1 MLPCRPRLILLTAVV
16 LFGANVLSRASTYSQ
31 RLGFSYSYPTHYTDW
46 QNAFLAGNGKMG
58 IMVFGNPLNEA
69 VIYNDRGFNLAANTN
84 SPLRTFNQVSDS
96 ELTAIRSNCVA
107 GNFEAADELAASA
120 PHWRDGGEQNRHP
133 GFEMLMGIPPDGPIT
148 NYRRV
153 CDFKTGEISVNWT
166 DSRGDWT
173 RKSFVSR
180 KDDVIVQYLSAPTR
194 GKLACSI
201 QLSTDPKMNFPT
213 GMTFEPSASPDFLNM
228 RVMYPPETG
237 SAGYEGVTRVVEY
250 GGSES
255 VHGSILNISN
265 ANAVIL
271 LTRTSRYD
279 THSEQQWNRKLLQKQ
294 LKAIPANYQT
304 LLAGQIATHGTIYD
318 RVRLDLDADVADRA
332 KSNEELLDMQKNSA
346 LPVRALWERVFDA
359 GRYYFLSSSCSNAP
373 PDLLGLWTGDC
384 NAGWGGF
391 YTLDANLNLQ
401 VAGGNIGDMPEA
413 MEGYF
418 KINEGWRAD
427 FETNAIKLLG
437 CRGMLASGNTPGT
450 NGLMAALNSYYPYQ
464 YATGEEGWLL
474 YPFWEHYLI
483 TGDTT
488 FLRNR
493 LYPLLKDMGYFY
505 EDFLSSTDASGH
517 YIFAGSISPE
527 NQPSNVHCSLVNN
540 SAFDIS
546 SARFCLGALIQTCC
560 ILNLDG
566 KMEPELQRWDAIL
579 NKLPPYLINTDGAL
593 QEWAWPGLEDHY
605 DHRHSSGLLS
615 VWPYQEITPEST
627 PAYFKA
633 ALMTL
638 AKKDKYN
645 YEDAGHGLL
654 HSALIAANLKNSQS
668 VNAKLLRLTSEGFY
682 YDSLCSSH
690 YKNHGVFC
698 TDTCNTVPA
707 IMMEMLLGSSPGVI
721 ELLPALPQSLTQGS
735 ISGVKARNRVTIE
748 KLSWDMISGSIT
760 CVLKS
765 DINQSITLIERD
777 GIASIV
783 TDAPVAVSPLGKI
796 ARMIQLRAGASIS
809 IKILLEQAGQTARV
823 KDEPNN
829 EDVL

>member
-1 MLPCRPRLILLTAVV
+1 MPRSILLIAVA
-16 LFGANVLSRASTYSQ
+16 LFSSNILGLASTYSQ
-31 RLGFSYSYPTHYTDW
+31 RIGFSYGYPTHYTDW

-69 VIYNDRGFNLAANTN
+69 VIYNDREFNLAANTN
-84 SPLRTFNQVSDS
+84 SLFRTFNQVSDS
-96 ELTAIRSNCVA
+96 DLSAIRSDCIA

-133 GFEMLMGIPPDGPIT
+133 GFEMLIGIPSDGPIS

-153 CDFKTGEISVNWT
+153 CDFSTGEITVNWT
-166 DSRGDWT
+166 DARGDWT

-180 KDDVIVQYLSAPTR
+180 RDNVIVQYLAAPTK
-194 GKLACSI
+194 GKLNCSI
-201 QLSTDPKMNFPT
+201 QLTTDPKMNFPA
-213 GMTFEPSASPDFLNM
+213 GMTFEPLASPDFLNM
-228 RVMYPPETG
+228 RVAYPPGTG
-237 SAGYEGVTRVVEY
+237 SAGYEGVTRVVAY

-255 VHGSILNISN
+255 VDGSILNISN
-265 ANAVIL
+265 ANEVIL
-271 LTRTSRYD
+271 LTRTSKYG
-279 THSEQQWNRKLLQKQ
+279 THCEQQWERKNLQKQ
-294 LKAIPANYQT
+294 LKAIPANYKT
-304 LLAGQIATHGTIYD
+304 LLTGQIATHESIYD
-318 RVRLDLDADVADRA
+318 RVQLDLDANAADRA
-332 KSNEELLDMQKNSA
+332 KPNEELLDMQKNSA
-346 LPVRALWERVFDA
+346 VPVRALWERVFDA
-359 GRYYFLSSSCSNAP
+359 GRYYFLSSSDSNTP

-401 VAGGNIGDMPEA
+401 IAGGNIGDMPEA

-483 TGDTT
+483 TGDKK

-505 EDFLSSTDASGH
+505 ENFLNNTDADGH

-527 NQPSNVHCSLVNN
+527 NQPSNVHYSLVNN
-540 SAFDIS
+540 SVFDIS
-546 SARFCLGALIQTCC
+546 SARFCLGALIQTCH
-560 ILNLDG
+560 ILNLDEE
-566 KMEPELQRWDAIL
+566 MSPEIQRWNTIL

-593 QEWAWPGLEDHY
+593 QEWAWLGLKDHY

-615 VWPYQEITPEST
+615 VWPYQEITPEGT

-633 ALMTL
+633 ALVTL

-690 YKNHGVFC
+690 YRNHGVFC

-707 IMMEMLLGSSPGVI
+707 IMMEMLVGSNPGAI
-721 ELLPALPQSLTQGS
+721 ELLPALPPSLTRGS
-735 ISGVKARNRVTIE
+735 ISGVKARSCVTVE
-748 KLSWDMISGSIT
+748 KLSWDMISGSVT

-765 DINQSITLIERD
+765 DINQSITLIERN
-777 GIASIV
+777 GIASIT
-783 TDAPVAVSPLGKI
+783 TDVPVIQSPLGKI
-796 ARMIQLRAGASIS
+796 ARVIRLRGGTSTS
-809 IKILLEQAGQTARV
+809 IKILLEKVGQTARV
-823 KDEPNN
+823 NDRPNN
-829 EDVL
+829 KDVI

>member
-1 MLPCRPRLILLTAVV
+1 
-16 LFGANVLSRASTYSQ
+16 
-31 RLGFSYSYPTHYTDW
+31 
-46 QNAFLAGNGKMG
+46 MG
-58 IMVFGNPLNEA
+58 IMVFGNPLNET
-69 VIYNDRGFNLAANTN
+69 VIYNDREFNLAANTN
-84 SPLRTFNQVSDS
+84 SLFRTFDQVSVSD
-96 ELTAIRSNCVA
+96 LAAIRSNCVA

-133 GFEMLMGIPPDGPIT
+133 GFEMLINIPPDGPIT
-148 NYRRV
+148 NYRRT
-153 CDFKTGEISVNWT
+153 CDFRTGEITVNWT
-166 DSRGDWT
+166 DARGDWM

-180 KDDVIVQYLSAPTR
+180 KDDVIVQYLSAPTK
-194 GKLACSI
+194 GKLTCSI
-201 QLSTDPKMNFPT
+201 QLSTNPKMNFPA
-213 GMTFEPSASPDFLNM
+213 GMVFEPSASSDFLNM

-237 SAGYEGVTRVVEY
+237 NAGYEGVTRVVVH

-255 VHGSILNISN
+255 IAGSILNISN
-265 ANAVIL
+265 AEAVIL
-271 LTRTSRYD
+271 LTRISKYD
-279 THSEQQWNRKLLQKQ
+279 ADSEQQWNRKLLQKQ

-304 LLAGQIATHGTIYD
+304 LLAGQVATHEPIYD
-318 RVRLDLDADVADRA
+318 RVQLDFDASGADRT
-332 KSNEELLDMQKNSA
+332 KSNEELLDLQKNSHA
-346 LPVRALWERVFDA
+346 PVRALWERVFDA
-359 GRYYFLSSSCSNAP
+359 GRYYFLSSSDSNTP

-427 FETNAIKLLG
+427 FETNALKLLG
-437 CRGMLASGNTPGT
+437 CRGMLSSGNTPGT
-450 NGLMAALNSYYPYQ
+450 NGLMAALNEYYPYQ

-493 LYPLLKDMGYFY
+493 LYPLLEDMSYFY

-527 NQPSNVHCSLVNN
+527 NQPSNVHYSLVNN
-540 SAFDIS
+540 SVFDIS
-546 SARFCLGALIQTCC
+546 GARFCLSTLIQTCH
-560 ILNLDG
+560 ILNPDDE
-566 KMEPELQRWDAIL
+566 MSPEIQRWNAIL
-579 NKLPPYLINTDGAL
+579 NKLPPYLINADGAL
-593 QEWAWPGLEDHY
+593 QEWAWPGLQDHY
-605 DHRHSSGLLS
+605 DHRHSSGLLP

-627 PAYFKA
+627 SDYFKA

-638 AKKDKYN
+638 AKKDRYS

-690 YKNHGVFC
+690 YRNHGVFC

-707 IMMEMLLGSSPGVI
+707 IMMEMLIGSSPGVV
-721 ELLPALPQSLTQGS
+721 ELLPALPPFLTRGS
-735 ISGVKARNRVTIE
+735 ICGVKARSRLTVE

-765 DINQSITLIERD
+765 DIDQSITLIERN
-777 GIASIV
+777 GIASIAAN
-783 TDAPVAVSPLGKI
+783 APITQSPFGKM
-796 ARMIQLRAGASIS
+796 ARIIQLRAGVSTS
-809 IKILLEQAGQTARV
+809 IKISLERTDQTAGV
-823 KDEPNN
+823 NEAPNN
-829 EDVL
+829 EDIL